1 MARSDVSHRV
11 QDLWAGLA
19 GVATSFPAD
28 GVRVVVSAGSR
39 LCPPAW
45 AGIVVLGGSGIATAP
60 DAAAARFLRESL
72 TGRPLRS
79 AVEDG
84 RWDGERGV
92 VDVLGPASLAYLDER
107 EFRPE
112 PATAEVARLSPGHPD
127 LDRLVADV
135 SADDLAE
142 SGIGEITSPVFVVRD
157 GVRVVAAAGY
167 DNWPD
172 AVAHLCVLTSA
183 HFRGRGLARAVASA
197 AVAEALANRLLPQW
211 RARPEP
217 SRRLARRLGFREL
230 GAQVS
235 IKLAASAR
243 GRRPRDGSADARV
256 VEPPG
261 GVRVDGGPHER
272 TGRV

>member
-1 MARSDVSHRV
+1 MVRSDASHRA
-11 QDLWAGLA
+11 QDLWVGLA

-45 AGIVVLGGSGIATAP
+45 AGIVVLGSSGIATGP
-60 DAAAARFLRESL
+60 DNATARFLRESL
-72 TGRPLRS
+72 AGRPLRS

-84 RWDGERGV
+84 RWDGEHAV

-107 EFRPE
+107 EFRPAT
-112 PATAEVARLSPGHPD
+112 ATAEVARLSPGHPD
-127 LDRLVADV
+127 LDRLAADV
-135 SADDLAE
+135 SADDLGE

-167 DNWPD
+167 HNWPH

-217 SRRLARRLGFREL
+217 PRRLARRLGFQEL

-235 IKLAASAR
+235 IRLAASALAAW
-243 GRRPRDGSADARV
+243 PRDGSADARV

-261 GVRVDGGPHER
+261 GVAVDAGPHER

>member
-11 QDLWAGLA
+11 QDLWVGLA
-19 GVATSFPAD
+19 GVAISFPAD

-45 AGIVVLGGSGIATAP
+45 AGIVVVGGSGIATAP

-112 PATAEVARLSPGHPD
+112 TAEVARLSPGHPD
-127 LDRLVADV
+127 LDRLAADV
-135 SADDLAE
+135 SADDVAE

-167 DNWPD
+167 HNWPH

-235 IKLAASAR
+235 IRLAASAP
-243 GRRPRDGSADARV
+243 GTRPRDGSADARF

-261 GVRVDGGPHER
+261 GVRVDGGPRER